1 MKINNFYK
9 TLLILTVTSLV
20 TMSAV
25 NINSY
30 AADNT
35 GTFTKGGI
43 FTSEVRAFLDAI
55 AKEEAEGDY
64 LSLSSYNSGN
74 FDKNDFD
81 AFASTDVKPK
91 LKSGGYK
98 QTKYGTNAWNIGRY
112 QYYSG
117 EYTMGDINSGN
128 LGLKLA
134 GIDFTISNFHPTSQD
149 HYPIG
154 KYAARAK
161 ILKKDTLNLHDVLT
175 KGEAGLMEA
184 IGVASGEWASFPYV
198 PGYKHA
204 DSAQARWNIQGL
216 KTYYYDRV
224 WKYNQEGGEST
235 EVKGDVKEEVK
246 TYENMTEQPLSYKPK
261 TITFKSKLNQDKCLD
276 LNLSKAEDYNK
287 IQIWKC
293 NDTDAQKWVLGKNP
307 DADSYQIKSMANTK
321 FCIDA
326 DSYSPTLSSIL
337 IYCTNANTQWVISN
351 EGQLKPTINESLC
364 LSLSKSSTKNGQSL
378 ILQTCNGT
386 SAQTW
391 IF

>member
-9 TLLILTVTSLV
+9 TLLVLTLSSVVAL
-20 TMSAV
+20 SAV

-35 GTFTKGGI
+35 GTYSKGGV

-81 AFASTDVKPK
+81 AFSSTDVKPK

-117 EYTMGDINSGN
+117 EYTMGDINSAN
-128 LGLKLA
+128 QGLKSA
-134 GIDFTISNFHPTSQD
+134 GIDFTITNFHPTNQD
-149 HYPIG
+149 YYPIG
-154 KYAARAK
+154 KYAMRAK
-161 ILKKDTLNLHDVLT
+161 LLKKETLDLHDLLT

-204 DSAQARWNIQGL
+204 DAAQARWDIQGL

-224 WKYNQEGGEST
+224 WKYNQESSSIVEQ
-235 EVKGDVKEEVK
+235 VKS
-246 TYENMTEQPLSYKPK
+246 YENKIEQPLSYKPK
-261 TITFKSKLNQDKCLD
+261 TLTFKSKVNLDRCLD
-276 LNLSKAEDYNK
+276 LNFSKAEDYNK

-307 DADSYQIKSMANTK
+307 DTDSYQIRSMSNTK

-326 DSYSPTLSSIL
+326 DSFSPTLSSIL
-337 IYCTNANTQWVISN
+337 IYCSNANTQWRITP
-351 EGQLKPTINESLC
+351 EGQLKPTINDSLC
-364 LSLSKSSTKNGQSL
+364 LSLSKVTIKNGQSL
-378 ILQTCNGT
+378 ILQPCDGT
-386 SAQTW
+386 DAQTW
-391 IF
+391 IY

>member
-20 TMSAV
+20 TMSTV

-117 EYTMGDINSGN
+117 EYTMGDINSAN
-128 LGLKLA
+128 LGLKSA
-134 GIDFTISNFHPTSQD
+134 GIDFTISNFHPTNQD
-149 HYPIG
+149 YYPLG
-154 KYAARAK
+154 KYAMRAK
-161 ILKKDTLNLHDVLT
+161 LLKKETFNLHDVLI
-175 KGEAGLMEA
+175 KGESGLMEA

-198 PGYKHA
+198 PGYRHA
-204 DSAQARWNIQGL
+204 DAKQARWNIQGL
-216 KTYYYDRV
+216 KTYYYERV
-224 WKYNQEGGEST
+224 WKYNQEGGESGQ
-235 EVKGDVKEEVK
+235 VKGDVKEEVK
-246 TYENMTEQPLSYKPK
+246 TYVNKQEQPLSYKPK
-261 TITFKSKLNQDKCLD
+261 TITFKSKLNKDKCLD

-307 DADSYQIKSMANTK
+307 DADSYQIKSMADTK

-337 IYCTNANTQWVISN
+337 IYCSNANTQWVITN
-351 EGQLKPTINESLC
+351 EGQLKPTINKSLC